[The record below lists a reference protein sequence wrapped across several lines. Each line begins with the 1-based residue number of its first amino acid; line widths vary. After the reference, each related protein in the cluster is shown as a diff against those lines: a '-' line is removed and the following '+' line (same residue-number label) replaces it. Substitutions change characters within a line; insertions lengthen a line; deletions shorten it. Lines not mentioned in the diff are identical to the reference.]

1 MNYTLAIYFAN
12 FAKKFEFEELLKLE
26 RNQSSRIL
34 SHIDPKNNIFGFK
47 KKKKVKLSRF
57 MQIVETKK
65 LNAIRT
71 ILDHPVFYNYHC
83 KNYTSHTVDL

>member
-34 SHIDPKNNIFGFK
+34 SHIDLKNNIFGFK
-47 KKKKVKLSRF
+47 KKKKGKAKP
-57 MQIVETKK
+57 IYA
-65 LNAIRT
+65 N
-71 ILDHPVFYNYHC
+71 C
-83 KNYTSHTVDL
+83 